1 MKKIS
6 LLILFIFLSAY
17 LIFIFFKIKFNK
29 TLPYINNNNF
39 YVEGK
44 KYYPIVLNYIVS
56 YQTDGK
62 DYWGTPTV
70 DYGTFYHSKA
80 ASHKALSAQFDL
92 IKELGFNT
100 IRIVGIGEPN
110 IDKKLGTLSF
120 RLKMSET
127 ADTLIY
133 LDNIHAYKNY
143 FNAIDDLLKLA
154 QQSGLHIILLTK
166 LSSNHVSSNYHLKKI
181 TQRFKNNKTILA
193 FDFFNEPLYFDS
205 PEKEKKEVRTIVK
218 KWQQTVK
225 NADNNRLTTIG
236 LEGVREIFRWDP
248 NILPVDFIS
257 YHPYEYEPEQ
267 VRNEIYWYGKYT
279 KKPWIIGETAIP
291 ADNDSIPYEK
301 QSQFGKKTIQQTF
314 NCGGIG
320 YSWWQYKDVEWGFY
334 HANFMG
340 IVNKDGETKTSTGKI
355 VNGTPKPIANE
366 FTNIDIKANS
376 DSCLCLNNYY
386 NYSES
391 DSFRIV
397 GVMIDKKNNP
407 IEGGVVLAWNE
418 DWTHSYHT
426 ITKKDGSFELLG
438 SYPFYHW
445 MASATEYI
453 MIRGELNPDTALIQN
468 KMPTIKLGKLKIKTL
483 DLHN

>member
-44 KYYPIVLNYIVS
+44 KYHPIVLNYIVS

-120 RLKMSET
+120 RLKRSET
-127 ADTLIY
+127 TDTLIY
-133 LDNIHAYKNY
+133 LDNVHAYKNY

-193 FDFFNEPLYFDS
+193 IDLFNEPLYFDS

-279 KKPWIIGETAIP
+279 KKPWIIG
-291 ADNDSIPYEK
+291 
-301 QSQFGKKTIQQTF
+301 
-314 NCGGIG
+314 
-320 YSWWQYKDVEWGFY
+320 
-334 HANFMG
+334 
-340 IVNKDGETKTSTGKI
+340 
-355 VNGTPKPIANE
+355 
-366 FTNIDIKANS
+366 
-376 DSCLCLNNYY
+376 
-386 NYSES
+386 
-391 DSFRIV
+391 
-397 GVMIDKKNNP
+397 
-407 IEGGVVLAWNE
+407 
-418 DWTHSYHT
+418 
-426 ITKKDGSFELLG
+426 
-438 SYPFYHW
+438 
-445 MASATEYI
+445 
-453 MIRGELNPDTALIQN
+453 
-468 KMPTIKLGKLKIKTL
+468 
-483 DLHN
+483 

>member
-44 KYYPIVLNYIVS
+44 KYHPIVLNYIVS

-80 ASHKALSAQFDL
+80 ASHKALSTQFDL

-120 RLKMSET
+120 RLKRSET
-127 ADTLIY
+127 TDTLIY
-133 LDNIHAYKNY
+133 LDNVHAYKNY

-193 FDFFNEPLYFDS
+193 IDLFNEPLYFDS

-291 ADNDSIPYEK
+291 SNNDSITYT
-301 QSQFGKKTIQQTF
+301 QQAQFARKTMQQTF

-320 YSWWQYKDVEWGFY
+320 YSWWQYKDVNWGKY

-340 IVNKDGETKTSTGKI
+340 VMNQIGQTKTNSGKI
-355 VNGTPKPIANE
+355 VDGTPKPIVNE
-366 FTNIDIKANS
+366 FKDFDIKANT
-376 DSCLCLNNYY
+376 DSCLCLSNYY

-391 DSFRIV
+391 DSFRII

-407 IEGGVVLAWNE
+407 IEGGVVLGWNE

-426 ITKKDGSFELLG
+426 ITKKDGSFELLS

-445 MASATEYI
+445 MASATEYK
-453 MIRGELNPDTALIQN
+453 MIRGELNPDTATVQK
-468 KMPTIKLGKLKIKTL
+468 KMPTINFGELKIKKL
-483 DLHN
+483 YY